1 MGCLTWYI
9 GLRTLSVVNRR
20 VIEGFL
26 ADRLVRDETCNTSGA
41 RYRVH
46 SPTILIPH
54 LVLLIGRSAGAMATI
69 RLARRQMLLYCSYS
83 RADYS
88 EVLVD
93 SGRGHDRFG
102 NNAVTTHVI
111 RCASVIREDA

>member
-1 MGCLTWYI
+1 
-9 GLRTLSVVNRR
+9 
-20 VIEGFL
+20 
-26 ADRLVRDETCNTSGA
+26 
-41 RYRVH
+41 
-46 SPTILIPH
+46 
-54 LVLLIGRSAGAMATI
+54 
-69 RLARRQMLLYCSYS
+69 MLLYCSYS